1 MSATRL
7 LYIAHRIPY
16 PPNKGDK
23 IRSYN
28 EALFLSRRFEVDV
41 VCFVDGPE
49 DDKHLKV
56 LQGFSR
62 TVTGFRRSPW
72 LKLWRLATGFL
83 AGRPL
88 SAALYDHRG
97 MRDKVRRLIRE
108 HEYAR
113 IVVFSGQMA
122 QYIPPDRLPRTV
134 LDYCDVDSHK
144 WDNYADRL
152 PFYAAWFYRLEA
164 RRLFA
169 CENDASRQAL
179 ATLFITPSER
189 QIYLGLGGEGNLL
202 TLGNGVDTAF
212 FAPNAAKTE
221 PGRILFT
228 GAMDYFPNEE
238 GVAWFA
244 KEVFP
249 FVRKDHPQARF
260 VIAGSNPSLKV
271 RNLARCDGVDVT
283 GFVPDMRAEQARA
296 HIVVVPLRIAR
307 GMQNKVLEA
316 MACGKAVVVGKAAM
330 GGIHAE
336 HGRDLFVAETPEE
349 FRAAVSRLLSEPGLV
364 ESMGKAARAYILAHL
379 SWETNL
385 EHGLLP
391 LLAAEG
397 PGATPTADEKPAA
410 GVAPA

>member
-1 MSATRL
+1 MPSDRI

-28 EALFLSRRFEVDV
+28 EVLFLSKRLAVDL
-41 VCFVDGPE
+41 VCFLDGPE
-49 DDKHLKV
+49 DDAHLKT
-56 LQGFSR
+56 LQSLCR
-62 TVTGFRRSPW
+62 TATGFRRGRL
-72 LKLWRLATGFL
+72 LKAWRLLAGFL
-83 AGRPL
+83 TGRPL
-88 SAALYDHRG
+88 SVALYDHGG
-97 MRDKVRRLIRE
+97 MRAKILRLIRE

-113 IVVFSGQMA
+113 IVVFSSQMA
-122 QYIPPDRLPRTV
+122 QYIPAAQLPRTV

-152 PFYAAWFYRLEA
+152 PVYAAWFYRLEA

-169 CENDASRQAL
+169 FENAASRAAL
-179 ATLFITPSER
+179 ATLFITPAER
-189 QIYLGLGGEGNLL
+189 AIYTGLGGTGNLV
-202 TLGNGVDTAF
+202 TLGNGVDTGF
-212 FAPNAAKTE
+212 FSPSATAPE

-238 GVAWFA
+238 GVCWFA
-244 KEVFP
+244 REVFP

-260 VIAGSNPSLKV
+260 VIAGSNPSAKV
-271 RNLARCDGVDVT
+271 RALARLDGVDVT
-283 GFVPDMRAEQARA
+283 GFVPDMRAEQAKA

-316 MACGKAVVVGKAAM
+316 MASGKAVVVGKAAM

-336 HGRDLFVAETPEE
+336 PGRDLIVAESPEE
-349 FRAAVSRLLSEPGLV
+349 YRAGLERLLSDPALV
-364 ESMGKAARAYILAHL
+364 ERMGRAARAYILAHL

-391 LLAAEG
+391 LLAANG
-397 PGATPTADEKPAA
+397 PEAAPGGASGPQA
-410 GVAPA
+410 